1 MSENRHKIF
10 EPKLEDVLMDFPEY
24 KTVKKYEKNRKRF
37 YRSIYKSN
45 G

>member
-24 KTVKKYEKNRKRF
+24 KTVKNMKK
-37 YRSIYKSN
+37 
-45 G
+45 